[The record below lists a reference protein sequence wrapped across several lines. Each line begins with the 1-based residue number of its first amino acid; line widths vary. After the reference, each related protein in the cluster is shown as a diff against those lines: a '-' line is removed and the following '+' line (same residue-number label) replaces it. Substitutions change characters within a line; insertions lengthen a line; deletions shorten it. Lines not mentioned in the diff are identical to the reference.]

1 MFVSMFK
8 SNHQFRASA
17 DFDFALVHDLKVRLP
32 MEIRVCVRAW
42 CLVCLVLVEL
52 EGARI
57 LDLDARIV
65 SALERMKTEPKGL
78 KACILAS

>member
-1 MFVSMFK
+1 MF
-8 SNHQFRASA
+8 A
-17 DFDFALVHDLKVRLP
+17 
-32 MEIRVCVRAW
+32 CVRACVW
-42 CLVCLVLVEL
+42 CLVEL